1 MSVIQDVTKSVDTT
15 PLYAVVGVTDLAVEK
30 VRDARVR
37 AIAARTELAA
47 QIAPAKVQGRAT
59 DAFTAVK
66 ELPSLAINQ
75 GVVVGGKVTEGYENL
90 AARGKDLVTRIK
102 NQKATKDLVAQA
114 ETTVAQAKGAVTSAR
129 NAAAQIERSAKATV
143 TTGRKEAVKAATTI
157 IDSVEAEAKVA
168 QAEVTKSVQ
177 RTKTAAKRTATTTK
191 NQTVKART
199 SAKAATTSVR
209 KTAVASTKA
218 TEKAAV
224 KLGD

>member
-75 GVVVGGKVTEGYENL
+75 GVDGRGALRLFNLVGEG
-90 AARGKDLVTRIK
+90 
-102 NQKATKDLVAQA
+102 LVAAA
-114 ETTVAQAKGAVTSAR
+114 EF
-129 NAAAQIERSAKATV
+129 
-143 TTGRKEAVKAATTI
+143 
-157 IDSVEAEAKVA
+157 
-168 QAEVTKSVQ
+168 
-177 RTKTAAKRTATTTK
+177 
-191 NQTVKART
+191 VKARRQRHVYPPLT
-199 SAKAATTSVR
+199 GIRPLSAPQFHPFVT
-209 KTAVASTKA
+209 
-218 TEKAAV
+218 
-224 KLGD
+224 